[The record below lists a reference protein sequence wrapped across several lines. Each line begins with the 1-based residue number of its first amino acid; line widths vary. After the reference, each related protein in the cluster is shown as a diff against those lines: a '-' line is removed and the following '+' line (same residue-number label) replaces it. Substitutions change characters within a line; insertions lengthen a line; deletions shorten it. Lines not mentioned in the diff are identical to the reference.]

1 MSDKS
6 GAQSSPWEGLPDE
19 ALEALAPELP
29 ALAAELIDTI
39 RAEVPSF
46 GRPLEGEFGQIVR
59 GGVEQALL
67 QFEQMARNPGTGRE
81 MGRSVYVELGRG
93 EVREGRSLDALLAA
107 YRVGAKVAWRRLA
120 EAGAAAGLS
129 TETLILLAESIFAY
143 IDELSA
149 ESAEGYAQEQAERA
163 GEADRRRAVL
173 IDLLLQQPAASA
185 EDLAFAAQRARW
197 EVPRELAVVTW
208 HAVRGGRRL
217 VAALPAGSIATLVD
231 GHMVAVVPDPV
242 GPGRRD
248 QLEEALR
255 GVVAGVG
262 SVLPVAEAARSRQR
276 AAGALALAEDRT
288 AARRRGGR
296 SGGRAAQS
304 APLFA
309 DEHRVALLLHGDPRL
324 VAEIADELLAPL
336 AAESPVS
343 RERLTETLLAWL
355 RHDRNATAAADA
367 LHVHAQTVRY
377 RLTRLRELFG
387 DDLDD
392 PDLRFTLEL
401 VLRAGAN
408 DAPRVTFSPA

>member
-1 MSDKS
+1 MSDNP
-6 GAQSSPWEGLPDE
+6 GAQPSPWEGLPDE

-93 EVREGRSLDALLAA
+93 EVREGRPLDALLAA

-173 IDLLLQQPAASA
+173 IDLLLQQPAATP

-217 VAALPAGSIATLVD
+217 VAALPAGSVATLVD

-248 QLEEALR
+248 QLAEALR
-255 GVVAGVG
+255 GVAAGVG

-276 AAGALALAEDRT
+276 AAGALALAEARAAT
-288 AARRRGGR
+288 AAGGRGGTGGR
-296 SGGRAAQS
+296 SRESG
-304 APLFA
+304 PLFA
-309 DEHRVALLLHGDPRL
+309 DEHRVALLLHGDPPL
-324 VAEIADELLAPL
+324 VGEIAEDVLAPL
-336 AAESPVS
+336 AVESPVS
-343 RERLTETLLAWL
+343 RERLTETLSAWL
-355 RHDRNATAAADA
+355 RHDRNATAAANA

-401 VLRAGAN
+401 VLRARA
-408 DAPRVTFSPA
+408 